1 MATKKKASK
10 KTVSNVRSGASDRQR
25 KAKRRVPAASA
36 SGGNSPR
43 GSVQKTSDHDV
54 ERQRKA
60 LLELRNRV
68 TGQIS
73 FLSDDAGHTDDIP
86 PEDRTD
92 EFDRE
97 FALSLVSTEQDA
109 LYEIDEALRRI
120 DGGRY
125 GVCESCGGSIESNR
139 LHALP
144 FARHCLG
151 CQANLENGIEPDRE
165 PHAGNHA
172 PSASYAHAKLILP
185 DSDSG

>member
-10 KTVSNVRSGASDRQR
+10 KTVSNVRSGASDGQR
-25 KAKRRVPAASA
+25 KANHRVPAASA

-43 GSVQKTSDHDV
+43 ETVQKTSEHNV
-54 ERQRKA
+54 ERQREA

-73 FLSDDAGHTDDIP
+73 FLSDDVGHTDDIP

-120 DGGRY
+120 DGGHY
-125 GVCESCGGSIESNR
+125 GVCESCGGMIESNR
-139 LHALP
+139 LRALP

-151 CQANLENGIEPDRE
+151 CQADLENGIEPSDRGSRSG
-165 PHAGNHA
+165 HYT
-172 PSASYAHAKLILP
+172 SAHHAKALE
-185 DSDSG
+185 SESG